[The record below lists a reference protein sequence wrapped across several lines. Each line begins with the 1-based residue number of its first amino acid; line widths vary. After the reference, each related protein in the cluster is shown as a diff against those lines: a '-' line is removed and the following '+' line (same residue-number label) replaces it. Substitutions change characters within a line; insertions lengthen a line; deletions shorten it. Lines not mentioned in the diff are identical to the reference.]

1 VVDTPTT
8 PPPSSGEPVTEVF
21 ERPTLSQ
28 REWLLRALRDETVG
42 GVLLLIA
49 AVAALICANSALSD
63 WYFDLASTEIGPVIT
78 LGPMH
83 LDLQL
88 TVAHWAS
95 DGLLAIFFFVA
106 GLELHHELRLGTLAN
121 PAKAAVPL
129 MAALGGMAVP
139 ALIYAVVNL
148 VAEDGE
154 PSGWGIPMATD
165 IAFALAVLA
174 VVGRN
179 LPVAL
184 RAFLLSLA
192 IVDDLGAIIVIA
204 VFYSKGFDAGS
215 FTVSIGLLA
224 VYGLLQRRRF
234 RGWPVYL
241 ALAVAA
247 WAFLHESGVHATI
260 AGVAAGMLTRV
271 VPDPGEEESP
281 GSRAEHIV
289 RPISAGFA
297 VPIFAFFAAGVR
309 FVDSDTADIFGSP
322 ITIGVML
329 GLVVGK
335 PLGVVSTAWLMARFT
350 RAELPREIRWRD
362 ITTVGLLSGIGFT
375 VSLLIAELA
384 FDDGTLELSAA
395 KLAVLMASAVSAVLA
410 TVAILRRNRFYRA
423 VHAAEEQQYT
433 QELQAIAQ
441 ADGQGGAR

>member
-1 VVDTPTT
+1 VLDQPTT
-8 PPPSSGEPVTEVF
+8 PPPDGGEPVTEVF

-28 REWLLRALRDETVG
+28 RQWLARALRDETVG
-42 GVLLLIA
+42 GALLLIA

-63 WYFDLASTEIGPVIT
+63 WYFNLATTEIGPEINF
-78 LGPMH
+78 GPIH
-83 LDLQL
+83 LDLHL
-88 TVAHWAS
+88 SIASWAS

-129 MAALGGMAVP
+129 MAAIGGMAVP
-139 ALIYAVVNL
+139 AIMYATVNI
-148 VAEDGE
+148 VAEDGA

-204 VFYSKGFDAGS
+204 VFYSEGFDASS
-215 FTVSIGLLA
+215 FAVSIALLA

-234 RGWPVYL
+234 RGWPIYL
-241 ALAVAA
+241 LLAVTA

-281 GSRAEHIV
+281 AHRAEHVV

-309 FVDSDTADIFGSP
+309 FVDSDAADIITSP

-335 PLGVVSTAWLMARFT
+335 PLGVVATAWLMARFT
-350 RAELPREIRWRD
+350 RAELPPEIRWRD

-384 FDDGTLELSAA
+384 FEEGTFDLSSA
-395 KLAVLMASAVSAVLA
+395 KLAVLMASAVSAILA

-423 VHAAEEQQYT
+423 VHAAEEQHYT
-433 QELQAIAQ
+433 QELQALTDAEIQ
-441 ADGQGGAR
+441 RRSQ